1 VRRQH
6 QGADRERGWPIIVAA
21 ATAFCLLATAPLIL
35 PLIHVHLHPVAATSS
50 HGVKLLPAPT
60 APRSVALPS
69 VARPIDPGAAPA
81 ASPTGDATQEASL
94 VTKEDNRIRA
104 LLHDTNHILKPQLVA
119 TFGSLPTL
127 VLSPARRAY
136 TSADLIKYHALV
148 MLPNHVALL
157 QDNVFVA
164 ADARLTLGGSAL
176 RTLYLNNGRGGFATI
191 VTWGGTLSFA
201 GSAAQPMTIM
211 GWDRTAS
218 RAATDVGTGRSYLR
232 DVGGR
237 MTLSEVRVS
246 SLGFWSGRTGGVAW
260 SGATGLMSGGSATS
274 STFTGNAY
282 GAFVSRGDGIVFNGD
297 LFESNELDGLHI
309 HRYSDDASV
318 MNSSAVRNGGSGFS
332 IGPATGDVQ
341 LTNDVSEHNAG
352 DGYFVNGKPLAT
364 SASASG
370 GATTPGSG
378 TLIKNSAALRNGK
391 IGILVEGGTGAVVE
405 SDQICAAVTAVAIR
419 YNVTDSVVT
428 GNDIGCSPR
437 SGLSL
442 GPGTPGLTVSGNSI
456 AGARIGILLSSSGP
470 VKLDNN
476 QITGATVFGI
486 SARGPASAIT
496 GVGDAISG
504 TGPRAIDARTN
515 ASTPALSSA
524 NVSGWT
530 SDNPVTFVSY
540 LEYHPLAALW
550 LGVAVLILM
559 GWAWSHRH
567 HLPSHPYANTRRR
580 GTAPPALAGE
590 TSTRTES
597 SLASL
602 FTTREPA
609 VTTTTP
615 LRALKA
621 ATTAAGA
628 LRRTRSTP
636 ARPTLPDMRAAS
648 GGSGGSGLAEWQRE
662 RGPANGRPEPSQS
675 RGRPSGRGRQG
686 ASPNQQGVSPGQ
698 QGVSPGQQGVSSGQ
712 ERVGP
717 GWQGVSPGWQGVSP
731 GWQGASPGW
740 QSAGPGQQGA
750 SPGQTRP
757 ATGGWERPAS
767 QRPEPRHSRPA
778 HESEPSWD
786 SAGRRIPAGN
796 AAPGSARPSAV
807 RVGSARAGGVR
818 AASVTAGGERASDE
832 QSGEWRHGMRDG
844 SIRDGGRDSRPEPG
858 RPAVPEPYQGR
869 RRSRHSYETPLTP
882 PSRPGG
888 DQ

>member
-1 VRRQH
+1 MRRKH
-6 QGADRERGWPIIVAA
+6 RVADRERGWPIVLAA

-35 PLIHVHLHPVAATSS
+35 PRIHVHLHPIAATSS
-50 HGVKLLPAPT
+50 HGVKLLPVPT
-60 APRSVALPS
+60 APSAIALPS
-69 VARPIDPGAAPA
+69 VARPIDPSAAPA
-81 ASPTGDATQEASL
+81 ASPTGDATKEATV
-94 VTKEDNRIRA
+94 VTTEDNRIRA
-104 LLHDTNHILKPQLVA
+104 LLHDTNHILAPRLVRIS
-119 TFGSLPTL
+119 GSLPTL

-136 TSADLIKYHALV
+136 TSADLIKYRALV

-157 QDNVFVA
+157 QDSVFVA
-164 ADARLTLGGSAL
+164 AGARLSLSGSAL
-176 RTLYLNNGRGGFATI
+176 HTLYLNNGHGGFTTI

-211 GWDRTAS
+211 GWDRTAN
-218 RAATDVGTGRSYLR
+218 RAATDVGTGRSYIR
-232 DVGGR
+232 DVGGK

-260 SGATGLMSGGSATS
+260 SGATGLRSSGSATS

-282 GAFVSRGDGIVFNGD
+282 GAFVSRGYGIVFNGD
-297 LFESNELDGLHI
+297 LFESNELDGLHV
-309 HRYSDDASV
+309 HRYSDVTSIV
-318 MNSSAVRNGGSGFS
+318 NSAAVRNGGSGFS
-332 IGPATGDVQ
+332 IGPATGNVQ

-378 TLIKNSAALRNGK
+378 TLIKNSAALRNAK
-391 IGILVEGGTGAVVE
+391 IGILIEGGTGAVIE
-405 SDQICAAVTAVAIR
+405 GDQVCAAVTGVAIR

-437 SGLSL
+437 SGLSI
-442 GPGTPGLTVSGNSI
+442 GPGAPGLTVSGNRI

-476 QITGATVFGI
+476 QITRATVFGI

-496 GVGDAISG
+496 GVDDVISG

-524 NVSGWT
+524 NVSGWA
-530 SDNPVTFVSY
+530 SDNPVTFLSY

-580 GTAPPALAGE
+580 AIGPQAMAGD
-590 TSTRTES
+590 TGTRTES

-602 FTTREPA
+602 FTTREPDA
-609 VTTTTP
+609 TTTMP
-615 LRALKA
+615 PRVLRA

-628 LRRTRSTP
+628 LRRTRIIP
-636 ARPTLPDMRAAS
+636 ARPTLPDMRVASGAAS
-648 GGSGGSGLAEWQRE
+648 GGSRGNGPAGWQQQ
-662 RGPANGRPEPSQS
+662 RGPANGRREPSQGP
-675 RGRPSGRGRQG
+675 GRPSGWGQQGVSQGWQGVSQGQQSVSQGWQGVNPGQQGATQGGQRMSPGQQSISPGQQSVSQGRQG
-686 ASPNQQGVSPGQ
+686 ASPGQ
-698 QGVSPGQQGVSSGQ
+698 AWP
-712 ERVGP
+712 
-717 GWQGVSPGWQGVSP
+717 
-731 GWQGASPGW
+731 
-740 QSAGPGQQGA
+740 GA
-750 SPGQTRP
+750 SPGQAWP
-757 ATGGWERPAS
+757 GASPGQAWPGAGGWERPAS
-767 QRPEPRHSRPA
+767 QRPEPRHSRQA

-796 AAPGSARPSAV
+796 AAPVSARPSSV
-807 RVGSARAGGVR
+807 RVS
-818 AASVTAGGERASDE
+818 SVP
-832 QSGEWRHGMRDG
+832 DG
-844 SIRDGGRDSRPEPG
+844 SDRNGGWNSPPEPG
-858 RPAVPEPYQGR
+858 RPAVPEPYRGR
-869 RRSRHSYETPLTP
+869 RRSTHTYETSVTP
-882 PSRPGG
+882 PSRQGG